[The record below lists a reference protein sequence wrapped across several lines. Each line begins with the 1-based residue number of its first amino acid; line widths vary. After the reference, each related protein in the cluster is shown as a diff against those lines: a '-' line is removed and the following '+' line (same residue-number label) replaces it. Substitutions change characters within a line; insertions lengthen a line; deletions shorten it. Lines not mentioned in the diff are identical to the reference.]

1 MAEIS
6 AVDQSWDGVER
17 RKSREADHLL
27 SRYIE
32 RQLDRLEAWLT
43 DARLSLVVGVMILLL
58 SPAIWDHVSS
68 YMRTMP

>member
-6 AVDQSWDGVER
+6 AVDQPWDGVER

-43 DARLSLVVGVMILLL
+43 DARLSLLVGVVLLLL
-58 SPAIWDHVSS
+58 SPAIWDHVSAYWGS
-68 YMRTMP
+68 QP